1 MYFLYESSTGLSL
14 FKVGSDNTDLK
25 LINTY
30 NFANNEEALQHQD
43 LIKTKTLDLL
53 VQDLKKP
60 KIKVSCSNVAKFI
73 KKQYDIS
80 AKELDDPK
88 EILEL
93 INKQFFNTNQQE
105 IVQNQLSLSHKMSR
119 YQLKINS
126 ESVDQLIVE
135 SVTLLLKSDEEINSF
150 NAKLMEW
157 VVWSFPEVVKAFQ
170 LTDFVRINSII
181 GGNKRNVSNIELER
195 YFDDDQIN
203 FIKQIALTSCGTD
216 ISDEDTQ
223 RIKALSNQILE
234 LQKIQYQLKNYIET
248 RMQCIA
254 PNLSDLVGPMVAAKL
269 LSRAKSLRNLAKA
282 PASTIQ
288 ILGAE
293 MTLFNSQRDG
303 EDNPKYGFLYQAELI
318 QEVEK
323 EMRGKVA
330 RQVACQ
336 AAIRIRQDVF
346 GSKDEQDQNRQNAK
360 KLIKLQQYK
369 EKQLEKQLKETIPQ
383 KTQQV
388 VQEQK
393 EIDMFD
399 VVFLEPSKKRQ

>member
-14 FKVGSDNTDLK
+14 FKVGSENTDLK
-25 LINTY
+25 LVNTY

-346 GSKDEQDQNRQNAK
+346 GSKDEQDQNRQNAN

-369 EKQLEKQLKETIPQ
+369 EKQQLKETIQPKAQ
-383 KTQQV
+383 EV